1 MKKIFGFLVAII
13 FIFILSP
20 FKVVLAEEMS
30 FSSKELGYIKDIK
43 IDQLEVKKIRCT
55 KYINLKGSG
64 KPGLAFDAAVV
75 NGYARN
81 VDFNIKL
88 VLYDKN
94 DNVVDELTKEIELVS
109 LSNGIYEEYVYST
122 DEYSVDRIA
131 YYEMVIDVETNIS
144 VERSSK
150 NYYIDEY
157 YLKVDVNEDNTYK
170 VNNTFRAIFK
180 DKRTSVVNYGIPKR
194 SQFVRFDGGRVN
206 KRAVIYDISIPDY
219 YDLKTEKGIR
229 VLSIGK
235 SDLANETKYYDV
247 TYYYN
252 VGKDTRKGNDEF
264 VLYLINDFDV
274 KVDGINFEINMPKD
288 FKYED
293 IHFIDQDGIELES
306 IACDKKDNTIKGKIT
321 GTIEP
326 GSTYAIYVLLPEGY
340 FKDTKSTIS
349 PYTIWSAFL
358 SIAFLIFTIVLW
370 YAYKKRNEKT
380 EFNEFY
386 FNKDLNSLEVGYLYN
401 GSVKDNDIATLLF
414 YLANKGYIKIKKEGK
429 SYKIIKLK
437 EYEEN
442 DRLEKNFMKE
452 LFYDDKEIYRKDLA
466 SNLGDLNKIITQ
478 KLNEDKRR
486 KKVYLMPV
494 LNYKLI
500 FYMMAAVIFVVNTIN
515 IIVDYQPSV
524 IWANVLF
531 GGIGFILLF
540 LGMYGTKKKIE
551 KVLFTLVSLIF
562 IVVPIVLTSYK
573 AFVIDTFN
581 LFIYVIGIICMILI
595 TIIVSLMSNRTRYGR
610 TMYRKINGYKSF
622 LVNVSEEEILSEL
635 KNNKNLFYDILPYTF
650 VLGIS
655 DKWYAKFKD
664 ITDKAPSWFATDKF
678 DLKSFNKDIKD
689 IYSDVFIGLKSTK
702 NEVK

>member
-1 MKKIFGFLVAII
+1 MKKIFRFLVAL
-13 FIFILSP
+13 FLLFVLSP
-20 FKVVLAEEMS
+20 FNVVLAEETS
-30 FSSKELGYIKDIK
+30 YSSKELGYIKDIK
-43 IDQLEVKKIRCT
+43 IDLLEIKKIRCT

-75 NGYARN
+75 NGFARN
-81 VDFNIKL
+81 VDFKIKL

-94 DNVVDELTKEIELVS
+94 DEIVDELTKDIELVS
-109 LSNGIYEEYVYST
+109 LSSGVYEEYVYSN

-131 YYEMVIDVETNIS
+131 YYEFVIDVETNIS

-157 YLKVDVNEDNTYK
+157 YLKVDVGEDNIYEI
-170 VNNTFRAIFK
+170 NNTFRAIFK
-180 DKRTSVVNYGIPKR
+180 EKKTSVVNYGIPKR

-206 KRAVIYDISIPDY
+206 KRAIISDISIPDY
-219 YDLKTEKGIR
+219 YTLDTEKGIR

-235 SDLANETKYYDV
+235 DNLGNETKYYDIS
-247 TYYYN
+247 YKYN
-252 VGKDTRKGNDEF
+252 VGKDTRKNNDEF
-264 VLYLINDFDV
+264 VLYLINEFDV
-274 KVDGINFEINMPKD
+274 KVDGIKFEINMPKD

-306 IACDKKDNTIKGKIT
+306 IACDKKGNKITGEIT

-349 PYTIWSAFL
+349 SYAIWSAVL
-358 SIAFLIFTIVLW
+358 SIGFLITTIVLW

-401 GSVKDNDIATLLF
+401 GSVRDNDIATLLF

-437 EYEEN
+437 DYEEN

-452 LFYDDKEIYRKDLA
+452 LFYDDKEIYRKDLS
-466 SNLGDLNKIITQ
+466 SNLVDMNKIISQ
-478 KLNEDKRR
+478 NMNEDKRR

-500 FYMMAAVIFVVNTIN
+500 FYIMAAIIFVINTIN
-515 IIVDYQPSV
+515 IIIDYQPSV
-524 IWANVLF
+524 IWINVLF

-540 LGMYGTKKKIE
+540 VGMYGTNKKIE
-551 KVLFTLVSLIF
+551 KILFTLVGFIF

-610 TMYRKINGYKSF
+610 TMYRKINGYKTF
-622 LVNVSEEEILSEL
+622 LTNVTDEEIKNEL

-689 IYSDVFIGLKSTK
+689 IYSDVFIALKSTK
-702 NEVK
+702 K